1 MKFTMITFAS
11 AVTTASAAIQASL
24 VACDTSEWSN
34 VRTPGGVRQECGSC
48 KVLANIQKVSGGKPF
63 NCDSYCEEQGRS
75 CVGAWEESSDTC
87 NVKHDMT
94 CDEVQFWKDPVTGQK
109 SGTADTI
116 CECAE
121 HPEEIAAAAA
131 WCDTSDWTGIRSPR
145 GVKQHCGSCKVL
157 AHTDGKYFVDQ
168 SLPKN
173 CASYCLEQGLTCE
186 GAWEEVSNSCEVNL
200 TTRIQPPPRLRP
212 HSLSFVS
219 PTFLILGGT
228 RDDV

>member
-1 MKFTMITFAS
+1 MKFAMITFAASVGSS
-11 AVTTASAAIQASL
+11 AAAIQASL
-24 VACDTSEWSN
+24 VACDTSSWTG

-48 KVLANIQKVSGGKPF
+48 KVLANTGKVGGGKPF

-121 HPEEIAAAAA
+121 SPQETAAAAA
-131 WCDTSDWTGIRSPR
+131 WCDTSDWTGIRNPR

-157 AHTDGKYFVDQ
+157 A
-168 SLPKN
+168 LPKN

-186 GAWEEVSNSCEVNL
+186 GAWEELSNSCEVNL